1 MFAILSNLALLIT
14 AGVAWHVNKL
24 LGFFIFLAECPVSL
38 TYHLCKYYDYCI
50 FRIDILRFF
59 DFFFAEAIIP
69 YLTFSLIEFS
79 IEYEWL
85 HWLMLLTAGLFIAL
99 LQHWFEGTLL
109 IQAIIVVT
117 CVSILAIYW
126 IVWGIPRY
134 KWYYLT
140 PGITLLCLSIT
151 FFVFQAVYTP
161 YYDVIH
167 GMWHITAALG
177 ASFVLMS
184 RKKAHPLQNAAFKI
198 K

>member
-1 MFAILSNLALLIT
+1 MA
-14 AGVAWHVNKL
+14 
-24 LGFFIFLAECPVSL
+24 
-38 TYHLCKYYDYCI
+38 YHICKYYDQCI
-50 FRIDILRFF
+50 FRFDVLKYF
-59 DFFFAEAIIP
+59 DFFFAESIIP
-69 YLTFSLIEFS
+69 LLTFSLIDYAV
-79 IEYEWL
+79 EYEWL

-117 CVSILAIYW
+117 CFVILIVYW

-151 FFVFQAVYTP
+151 FFVFQSVYTP
-161 YYDVIH
+161 DYDVIH
-167 GMWHITAALG
+167 GMWHITAAFG
-177 ASFVLMS
+177 ACFVLMS
-184 RKKAHPLQNAAFKI
+184 REKAHPLQNAAFKI